1 MIAYSLCKLRLQDI
15 HTLLRKAFFR
25 FITKIHNAKLRM
37 RNNFSTLLAA
47 SCRYYGWARKL
58 RVTLYNLLLQKKKIP
73 VERILQEPLYLT
85 ERGISYRYAR
95 EQALATAGFAVKP
108 FLEIGN
114 TDVIT
119 HFIKQGFGISFL
131 PE

>member
-1 MIAYSLCKLRLQDI
+1 M
-15 HTLLRKAFFR
+15 
-25 FITKIHNAKLRM
+25 
-37 RNNFSTLLAA
+37 
-47 SCRYYGWARKL
+47 
-58 RVTLYNLLLQKKKIP
+58 
-73 VERILQEPLYLT
+73 YLT

-119 HFIKQGFGISFL
+119 QFIKQGFGISFL

>member
-1 MIAYSLCKLRLQDI
+1 MGQ
-15 HTLLRKAFFR
+15 KATRQPVQPFA
-25 FITKIHNAKLRM
+25 AKR
-37 RNNFSTLLAA
+37 
-47 SCRYYGWARKL
+47 
-58 RVTLYNLLLQKKKIP
+58 KIP

-85 ERGISYRYAR
+85 ERGISYRYAM

-119 HFIKQGFGISFL
+119 QFIKQGFGISFL